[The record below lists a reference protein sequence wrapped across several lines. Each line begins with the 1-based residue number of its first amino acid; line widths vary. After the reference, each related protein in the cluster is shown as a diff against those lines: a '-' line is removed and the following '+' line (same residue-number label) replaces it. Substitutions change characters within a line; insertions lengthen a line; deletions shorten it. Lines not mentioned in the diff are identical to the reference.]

1 MNELNQKVLEWA
13 EPKGLLKSENV
24 SKQLLK
30 LVEETGELSGAY
42 LKNKPEEIK
51 DAIGDIQVVLI
62 ILSAQLGLNYE
73 ECLESA
79 YNVIKNRTG
88 KTINGTFIKNE

>member
-88 KTINGTFIKNE
+88 KTVNGTFIKNE

>member
-30 LVEETGELSGAY
+30 LVEETGELSAAY

-73 ECLESA
+73 KCLESA

-88 KTINGTFIKNE
+88 NTINGTFIKNE

>member
-30 LVEETGELSGAY
+30 LVEEVGELSGAY

-88 KTINGTFIKNE
+88 KTVNGTFIKNE